1 MGNTFP
7 PSVFRFAV
15 CLDPASGG
23 VDVVFHEVSGLDAAL
38 ETMAVPEGGENRFVH
53 ALPKSAKASR
63 LTLKRGLAAADS
75 GLVKWC
81 QQVLEGW
88 LAVPIQAKLIEVH
101 LMGPTGEAL
110 RRWRFTGAYPVRWSV
125 DSFSSTQQELALE
138 MVELAYSTVERVP

>member
-1 MGNTFP
+1 MKNF
-7 PSVFRFAV
+7 
-15 CLDPASGG
+15 SGG
-23 VDVVFHEVSGLDAAL
+23 RGSARGPLDTRA
-38 ETMAVPEGGENRFVH
+38 
-53 ALPKSAKASR
+53 
-63 LTLKRGLAAADS
+63 
-75 GLVKWC
+75 
-81 QQVLEGW
+81 VLEGW